1 MSPIRFE
8 RYIMDFYG
16 AEDVSKQDYGLV
28 VDVPTLYL

>member
-1 MSPIRFE
+1 
-8 RYIMDFYG
+8 MDFYG